1 MILRRFLETV
11 LSALGWLVDMLFPQ
25 VIVLTVLLV
34 VGLAALLLLLIVR
47 RARMRDVSTIALPSV
62 EVAAAAA
69 KSNRPRA

>member
-34 VGLAALLLLLIVR
+34 AGLAALLLLLIVR

-62 EVAAAAA
+62 EIAAAAGEP
-69 KSNRPRA
+69 NRPRA

>member
-34 VGLAALLLLLIVR
+34 AGLAALLLLIVR
-47 RARMRDVSTIALPSV
+47 RVRMRDVSTIALPSV
-62 EVAAAAA
+62 EIAAAAGEP
-69 KSNRPRA
+69 NRPRA

>member
-34 VGLAALLLLLIVR
+34 AGLAALLLLLIVR
-47 RARMRDVSTIALPSV
+47 RVRMRDVSTIALPSV
-62 EVAAAAA
+62 EIAAAAA